1 MKMLKQMAMVLVML
15 TLAVSFSLNV
25 AGCSK
30 DTGWSSVSDDHPE
43 IVAAREEAKAGYP
56 EFVKLVKAKR
66 PMTLYTVEVLYE
78 EGGKSEYLTLDV
90 LSANDTEIRG
100 TIVGYPKEV
109 DRHNMEEITAPASSI
124 SDWRV
129 ETPEGDVKGGYVS
142 DVRARLQRAGTGG

>member
-1 MKMLKQMAMVLVML
+1 MLKQIAIVATTVTLAASL
-15 TLAVSFSLNV
+15 TLNV
-25 AGCSK
+25 VGCSK
-30 DTGWSSVSDDHPE
+30 DTGWNSVPQDHPE
-43 IVAAREEAKAGYP
+43 IVAAREEAKAHYS

-66 PMTLYTVEVLYE
+66 PMTMYTAEVLIE

-100 TIVGYPKEV
+100 TIVGFPKV
-109 DRHNMEEITAPASSI
+109 VNHKSGEEITGLVSNL

>member
-1 MKMLKQMAMVLVML
+1 MLKQIAIAVVAAAL
-15 TLAVSFSLNV
+15 TASLTFNV
-25 AGCSK
+25 VGCSK
-30 DTGWSSVSDDHPE
+30 DTGWNNVPQDHPE
-43 IVAAREEAKAGYP
+43 IVAAREEAKATYS

-66 PMTLYTVEVLYE
+66 PMTLYTAEVLIE
-78 EGGKSEYLTLDV
+78 EGGKSEYVTLDV

-100 TIVGYPKEV
+100 TIIGFPKVISHKNGEEV
-109 DRHNMEEITAPASSI
+109 TGLVSNL